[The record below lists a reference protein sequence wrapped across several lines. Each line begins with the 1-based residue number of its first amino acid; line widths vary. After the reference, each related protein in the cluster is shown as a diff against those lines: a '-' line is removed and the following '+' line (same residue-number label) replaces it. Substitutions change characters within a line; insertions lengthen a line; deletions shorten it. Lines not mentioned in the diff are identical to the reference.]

1 MLLLRE
7 RGLQLIH
14 DIPDEVKTLS
24 ICGDQARIQQIL
36 ADFLLNMVR
45 YAPSPTG
52 WVEMQVSPS
61 LKKISE
67 ATIAAHIEF
76 R

>member
-14 DIPDEVKTLS
+14 DIPEEVKTLAV
-24 ICGDQARIQQIL
+24 CGDQARIQQIL

-45 YAPSPTG
+45 YAPSTTG

-61 LKKISE
+61 LKQISE
-67 ATIAAHIEF
+67 ATTMTHIEF